1 VEAKISEG
9 GDFKNNDLHPID
21 FDRGG
26 NRPYY
31 TRPMA
36 PALPDRVDCAHLAD
50 NAAVLERVY
59 PLGEMPRLQDLL
71 AAPQGSVH
79 ASFTFAKVDSGRV
92 GATVAVESIAQLVCQ
107 RCLQG
112 FAYPLAGSS
121 EVEFAGSVSPGAAKS
136 QREIYVMEDGLVSL
150 RELAEEELLLAL
162 PIVAMHEPQ
171 VCERAATEEAD
182 DEIQGIS
189 GDRSRPFAS
198 LQNLLK
204 KT

>member
-1 VEAKISEG
+1 MEAKISEG
-9 GDFKNNDLHPID
+9 GDFKNNDLHPLY

-26 NRPYY
+26 NQPYY

-36 PALPDRVDCAHLAD
+36 PALPDRVDCAHLAG

-59 PLGEMPRLQDLL
+59 PLGEMPRLQDSL
-71 AAPQGSVH
+71 ATPQGSVH

-121 EVEFAGSVSPGAAKS
+121 EVEFAGSVSPGVAES
-136 QREIYVMEDGLVSL
+136 QREIYVVEDGLVSL
-150 RELAEEELLLAL
+150 RDLAEEELLLAL
-162 PIVAMHEPQ
+162 PIVAMHEPE
-171 VCERAATEEAD
+171 VCERAAAEEAD
-182 DEIQGIS
+182 GEIQGAS